1 MTLFLGVD
9 FLLATALMG
18 GGSGQTDQIW
28 KLVQPSVAEVRLNER
43 VTAAAVFLGGDRLFL
58 AYGPALPPSDVVT
71 GVVQGSAL
79 RLRRVAT
86 DTVTQTVLLQA
97 QDALPATV
105 KPVRLAKDSPAASS
119 VVLNVGSEGPKLAE
133 VARTNVAGIMQP
145 TQRYM
150 PFAEIRLSQ
159 DSNGLGPGGSFT
171 FDGSGRLSGM
181 IGALVQPSVL
191 PEPGF
196 GPANLSVAYALS
208 PTALGRIVEGFLSES
223 REVMHPSIGV
233 FFRQGPGKG
242 AMVESVSEGSSAAS
256 AGVRAGDVIIRIDRL
271 NVASPV
277 ELAAALFDKNVGE
290 TISVVVLRDGRQQT
304 FRVEVKGQVE
314 GRA

>member
-1 MTLFLGVD
+1 VTLFLGAEL
-9 FLLATALMG
+9 LLAASLTRSG
-18 GGSGQTDQIW
+18 TGQTDHIW

-43 VTAAAVFLGGDRLFL
+43 VTAAAVYLGGDRLFL
-58 AYGPALPPSDVVT
+58 AYGPALPPSDVMT
-71 GVVQGSAL
+71 GAVQGSSL
-79 RLRRVAT
+79 RLRRVAA
-86 DTVTQTVLLQA
+86 DSITQTVLLQA
-97 QDALPATV
+97 QDALPLSV
-105 KPVRLAKDSPAASS
+105 KPVRLAVNSPAASS

-159 DSNGLGPGGSFT
+159 DSNGSGPGGSFT
-171 FDGSGRLSGM
+171 FDASGRLSGM

-242 AMVESVSEGSSAAS
+242 AMVESVSEGSSAAA
-256 AGVRAGDVIIRIDRL
+256 AGVRAGDVIVRIDRQA
-271 NVASPV
+271 VASPV
-277 ELAAALFDKNVGE
+277 ELAAALFDKKVGQS
-290 TISVVVLRDGRQQT
+290 ISLVVVREGRQQT
-304 FRVEVKGQVE
+304 LRVEVQGQVE